1 MNARD
6 YQRIMT
12 EEGLQSSRAVQ
23 FFLDGAIRIQQC
35 ITNLQRWYLKESLER
50 GSTGILDGITNFEEQ
65 KEWYIRQAIDTA
77 RAEKYLGF
85 KIEES
90 GDKGI
95 LQLYQVRQKDKSFEM
110 DLAWLAVNLYWTVR
124 ESEWFK

>member
-12 EEGLQSSRAVQ
+12 EEGLQTSGAVS
-23 FFLDGAIRIQQC
+23 FYLDGAMRIQQC
-35 ITNLQRWYLKESLER
+35 ILNLRRHYLKDSLER
-50 GSTGILDGITNFEEQ
+50 GSTGILDGITHFEEE

-95 LQLYQVRQKDKSFEM
+95 LQLYEERQQDHSFEM
-110 DLAWLAVNLYWTVR
+110 DLAWLAVNLYWTMKGDSSV
-124 ESEWFK
+124 